1 MRFNVVVFDSK
12 NKTYLSEFKHDKII
26 KLDKKRID
34 KLIGCDS
41 SQIDNE
47 SLDFLLKIALI
58 KKYKNLVY
66 INSKFVSIEAGFRK
80 EILWLYKVCH
90 TLLFMMNTRNII
102 KNDIFFSKKCPQFLK
117 KIDKNISI
125 SKNFFLKKE
134 VYKNYIFKNI
144 SWENLPYDEW

>member
-47 SLDFLLKIALI
+47 LLDFLLKIALI

-66 INSKFVSIEAGFRK
+66 IDSKFVSS
-80 EILWLYKVCH
+80 C
-90 TLLFMMNTRNII
+90 LLFGR
-102 KNDIFFSKKCPQFLK
+102 KLS
-117 KIDKNISI
+117 KIDENDT
-125 SKNFFLKKE
+125 L
-134 VYKNYIFKNI
+134 FKYSFVPVPN
-144 SWENLPYDEW
+144 SWETFHFKTFP

>member
-26 KLDKKRID
+26 KLNKVRID

-41 SQIDNE
+41 SQIDND

-66 INSKFVSIEAGFRK
+66 INSKFVSIENGFRK
-80 EILWLYKVCH
+80 EILWLYKRCH

-134 VYKNYIFKNI
+134 VYNNYIFKNI